1 MTVYV
6 FGVIQTP
13 PAPEVAQRLD
23 AAARDFGGCFV
34 ETNTR
39 AGSAPWINGG
49 LYAGWFELPDRGHDG
64 NREAEIA
71 IRARC
76 RLN

>member
-1 MTVYV
+1 MTVHI

-39 AGSAPWINGG
+39 AGAVPFINGG
-49 LYAGWFELPDRGHDG
+49 RYAAWVELPDRGHEE